1 MFILSIVALTIS
13 CNDEEVIP
21 VSKTTD
27 ALVTRVS
34 RSGVTFLEFF
44 YDVDKKL
51 YRMNQN
57 YLGTLSTYTTYEYN
71 QGVLKELKQY
81 NADDH
86 SLDYRI
92 VFTHDNFQ
100 RVIKGERYSSN
111 SDQVVATYHFEYD
124 VEGLLK
130 IKKFFVY
137 SQVSYLEEY
146 TYDDKGKEITKVTT
160 YNEFRTQ
167 HDYSPTNRTMP
178 DLWKE
183 YTFIL
188 QISEGYD
195 EPIKNMFI
203 SNTRYRVWNNANELL
218 NETSVEASG
227 QEYDDD
233 GNLIRQIVTR
243 KDVLDSEHPDI
254 IEVMSYDFN

>member
-1 MFILSIVALTIS
+1 MKRTLFILSIVALTIS
-13 CNDEEVIP
+13 CNDEEIIP
-21 VSKTTD
+21 VSETTD

-111 SDQVVATYHFEYD
+111 SDQLVATYHFEYD
-124 VEGLLK
+124 VEGRLK

-137 SQVSYLEEY
+137 TQVSYLEEY
-146 TYDDKGKEITKVTT
+146 TYDDKGNEITKVTT
-160 YNEFRTQ
+160 YNPNEEGEFRTQ
-167 HDYSPTNRTMP
+167 YDYTPGNRTMP

-183 YTFIL
+183 
-188 QISEGYD
+188 
-195 EPIKNMFI
+195 
-203 SNTRYRVWNNANELL
+203 
-218 NETSVEASG
+218 
-227 QEYDDD
+227 
-233 GNLIRQIVTR
+233 
-243 KDVLDSEHPDI
+243 
-254 IEVMSYDFN
+254 